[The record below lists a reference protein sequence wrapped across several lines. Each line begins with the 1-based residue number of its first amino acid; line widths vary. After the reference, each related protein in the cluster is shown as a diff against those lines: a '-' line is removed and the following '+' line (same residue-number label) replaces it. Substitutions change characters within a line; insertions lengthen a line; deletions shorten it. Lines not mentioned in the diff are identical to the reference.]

1 MDRLFAVGCTTVG
14 LLIAWGLLA
23 ESSKRICLW
32 KAVFSRSYISSSVMY
47 VRTLKPGASQYIA
60 NWSDI
65 GWFFVG
71 F

>member
-1 MDRLFAVGCTTVG
+1 LVSLSLGDCWRNRQKEYASGKLF
-14 LLIAWGLLA
+14 
-23 ESSKRICLW
+23 
-32 KAVFSRSYISSSVMY
+32 FSRSYISSSLMY